1 MTTNFLDKVK
11 KTAIRFNMLRPGE
24 TIIVSVSG
32 GPDSM
37 ALLYA
42 LSELKRIF
50 SLSLIVAHVNH
61 GLRGKE
67 SERDARF
74 VAQEARRLGFPFVVE
89 KVSLK
94 KASGESLQ
102 ELARKVRYEV
112 LNRIALK
119 YRASR
124 IATGHTADDQAET
137 VLMRFLRGS
146 GRKGLGGIPPV
157 RDRKFIRPLIE
168 ITREEIMEYLGE
180 KKVRWILDSSNLKTV
195 YLRNK
200 LRKELIP
207 ALKRF
212 NPNIISHLASIS
224 SDYRDDDSFLNTL
237 AMKLWKKVADVS
249 RNGITMNI
257 PLLLS
262 TPPSIQKRL
271 IMRSIKEILGSTRG
285 YSHSHYEM
293 ILEAARSRSPNL
305 ELILPRDL
313 RAERQY
319 TKLLLGKGVARGKSL
334 RRAPTFQIPLRIPG
348 ITRIEGL
355 GIKVRARII
364 REGIGLSRLRKTP
377 LEQAYFDQKDII
389 LPLVLRGFRPGD
401 RFQPFGLKGEKKVKD
416 LFIEKKIPRSLRANV
431 PILDSRGGIL
441 WVLGLRQAEKGRV
454 RKGTRKVLHLEIL
467 KEGRISA

>member
-1 MTTNFLDKVK
+1 MTFIEKVR
-11 KTAIRFNMLRPGE
+11 KTVSRYGMLKNGDS
-24 TIIVSVSG
+24 IIVSVSG

-42 LSELKRIF
+42 LSELRKIF

-74 VAQEARRLGFPFVVE
+74 VAQEARKLGFPIVVE

-94 KASGESLQ
+94 RAAGESLQ
-102 ELARKVRYEV
+102 ELARKARYQV
-112 LNRIALK
+112 LNGIAKK
-119 YRASR
+119 YCASR

-146 GRKGLGGIPPV
+146 GRKGLGGIPPI
-157 RDRKFIRPLIE
+157 REGKFIRPLIE

-180 KKVRWILDSSNLKTV
+180 NKVKWIMDSSNLKTV

-212 NPNIISHLASIS
+212 NPNIISHLAKIS
-224 SDYRDDDSFLNTL
+224 SDFRDDDSFLNAI
-237 AMKLWKKVADVS
+237 AMKIWKRVADVS
-249 RNGITMNI
+249 RSKVCINI

-262 TPPSIQKRL
+262 TSPSIQKRL

-285 YSHSHYEM
+285 ISHSHYEM
-293 ILEAARSRSPNL
+293 ILEAAQSRSPNL
-305 ELILPRDL
+305 EIVLPGDL

-319 TKLLLGKGVARGKSL
+319 SKLILTKGRTRGKSHGHGL
-334 RRAPTFQIPLRIPG
+334 TFQIPLKIPG

-355 GIKVRARII
+355 GFKVKARII
-364 REGIGLSRLRKTP
+364 RKGIGLSQLRKTP
-377 LEQAYFDQKDII
+377 PEQAYFDQKDII
-389 LPLVLRGFRPGD
+389 PPLVLRGFQPGD
-401 RFQPFGLKGEKKVKD
+401 RIQPFGLKGEKKVKD
-416 LFIEKKIPRSLRANV
+416 LFIEKKVPRSLRVKV
-431 PILDSRGGIL
+431 PILDSGAGIL
-441 WVLGLRQAEKGRV
+441 WVLGLRQSEKGRV
-454 RKGTRKVLHLEIL
+454 RKGTRNIIHMEIL
-467 KEGRISA
+467 YK